1 MALRPYFRQ
10 VPNFD
15 YVNVNPSNDS
25 VRNYI
30 TVKNL
35 FKRGQIRSEIFKNV
49 TYFTKYFI
57 VGNQRPDNVA
67 YDLYGESTLDWV
79 VLLSNNIL
87 NLQNEWPLPQ
97 ESFDELML
105 RKYGSYEN
113 LYKVHHYESIEQKD
127 ETGTVVFPGGLHV
140 DRTFSMEYY
149 STRDGQVLKENI
161 TVPVTNYE
169 YETRI
174 EEKKR
179 TIFTLKPKYLT
190 TLFDDIEEIM
200 EYKKGSEQYVSRTL
214 KKGFN
219 AKLFD

>member
-1 MALRPYFRQ
+1 
-10 VPNFD
+10 
-15 YVNVNPSNDS
+15 
-25 VRNYI
+25 
-30 TVKNL
+30 
-35 FKRGQIRSEIFKNV
+35 
-49 TYFTKYFI
+49 
-57 VGNQRPDNVA
+57 
-67 YDLYGESTLDWV
+67 
-79 VLLSNNIL
+79 
-87 NLQNEWPLPQ
+87 
-97 ESFDELML
+97 
-105 RKYGSYEN
+105 
-113 LYKVHHYESIEQKD
+113 
-127 ETGTVVFPGGLHV
+127 VFPGGLHV